1 MSASAL
7 SPEPQAGW
15 WTKPAL
21 LIAVILLAGA
31 PLWWPGIPPLTDL
44 PGHMGR
50 YAVQLDGGNS
60 ADLARWYHF
69 EWRWIGNLGVDL
81 LVQILG
87 PTLGVEAATKLV
99 AIAIPMLT
107 VAGFLAVAR
116 EVHGRVPPTAF
127 FALPL
132 AYGAPFF
139 WGFVNFTLSMAL
151 AFLAFALWL
160 RLARLGHIRLRFL
173 MFIPLSLLLW
183 TAHIYGWAAFCVL
196 AASAEI
202 VRQTATQRPWYAM
215 LGHTALTCLCLAP
228 PLVLMVA
235 QFGDGGSGGQPYGWH
250 WFDFTRKAKW
260 VVGVLRDRWQFFD
273 QASLVVLLGV
283 LALGCQQLNLRLA
296 RPTGLPLIL
305 ATGLFAL
312 LFLLLPHA
320 ALGSA
325 YADMRLLPYVFAT
338 ALLAIGPVT
347 RRAGL
352 VAFGALSF
360 FGMRMVGNG
369 WSAFLYDQSYQAELA
384 ALRHLPHGARLVTFV
399 GRPCREPWAVHR
411 LDHLP
416 SLALVRRRAFA
427 NDQWQAAG
435 AQLISV
441 RYHDAVGFQSD
452 PSQFVR
458 KAACPRPDWRSY
470 PAALAQFP
478 RDAFD
483 YVWIIQQPEAVADM
497 AGLEPVWQRG
507 RSALYRVVRTK

>member
-1 MSASAL
+1 
-7 SPEPQAGW
+7 
-15 WTKPAL
+15 
-21 LIAVILLAGA
+21 
-31 PLWWPGIPPLTDL
+31 
-44 PGHMGR
+44 MGR
-50 YAVQLDGGNS
+50 YAVQLDGGHS

-69 EWRWIGNLGVDL
+69 EWRWLGNLGVDL
-81 LVQILG
+81 LLHLLG
-87 PTLGVEAATKLV
+87 PVLGVEAATKLV
-99 AIAIPMLT
+99 VIAIPMLT
-107 VAGFLAVAR
+107 AAGFLAVAH

-139 WGFVNFTLSMAL
+139 WGFVNFALSMAL

-160 RLARLGHIRLRFL
+160 RLARLGHIQLRFFI
-173 MFIPLSLLLW
+173 FIPLSLLLW
-183 TAHIYGWAAFCVL
+183 TAHIYGWAALCVL
-196 AASAEI
+196 AASAEL
-202 VRQTATQRPWYAM
+202 VRQNAAQRAWPAT
-215 LGHTALTCLCLAP
+215 LSHTALNCLCLVP
-228 PLVLMVA
+228 PLALMVA
-235 QFGDGGSGGQPYGWH
+235 QFRHGGSGGQPLGWH
-250 WFDFTRKAKW
+250 WFDFTRKATW
-260 VVGVLRDRWQFFD
+260 VVGVLRDRWQLFD
-273 QASLVVLLGV
+273 QVSLVFLLGV
-283 LALGCQQLNLRLA
+283 LVFARQHFDLRRA
-296 RPTGLPLIL
+296 QPTGLPLIL
-305 ATGLFAL
+305 AAGLFAL

-352 VAFGALSF
+352 VALGALSF

-384 ALRHLPHGARLVTFV
+384 ALPHVPYGARLVTFV
-399 GRPCREPWAVHR
+399 GRPCRETWAVHR

-416 SLALVRRRAFA
+416 SLALVRRGAFA

-441 RYHDAVGFQSD
+441 RYPDAGGFQSD

-458 KAACPRPDWRSY
+458 TADCRRPDWRSY

-483 YVWIIQQPEAVADM
+483 YVWIIRPPDDAVDLR
-497 AGLEPVWQRG
+497 GLEPVWQQG
-507 RSALYRVVRTK
+507 RSTLYRIVRTK